1 MGHEQGHNERVKTT
15 RTLNVKINKI
25 CKMPEGSVTLL
36 SHRRQKIAGRNL
48 NDMLENVNCIQ
59 NGALNFYRN

>member
-1 MGHEQGHNERVKTT
+1 MGHEQGHNERVKST

-25 CKMPEGSVTLL
+25 CKMPGGSVTLL
-36 SHRRQKIAGRNL
+36 SHRRQKIARRNL
-48 NDMLENVNCIQ
+48 NDELENVNCIQ